1 MKYYMLYLK
10 TKNVNLVKDMGMIPY
25 KLHKLF
31 QYDAVVATY
40 NNDDYT
46 YQNDEV
52 KGLKIDF
59 VEKKYHNYSLD
70 GIRYLKKKAKEIDIL
85 QIFHV
90 TISSVFYA
98 FAYKLFNPS
107 GKVYIKLDC
116 THELTDKIKKANFF
130 TNKMVNIFF
139 NKTDLISVEQM
150 QLYHKLK
157 DLLPEQ
163 KNKIIHLPNGLDY
176 EYIRKANLQYDFNSK
191 ENIILN
197 VARIGTPEKNTE
209 MLLEAFSKVK
219 DIVDSPWKLVMVG
232 PIEKEFHSYLE
243 KYIKQNPELRD
254 KVIFKGIIDDRTKL
268 FEEYSRAKIFCLT
281 SNFES
286 FGFVFIEA
294 AAFGDVIVSTDVGI
308 ARELITEGNGR
319 IVKVGDVEALSN
331 SLYEIMNDKL
341 MGKYADKTYN
351 ICKSMFNWDDII
363 IKLNSYIIELF
374 KNDKR

>member
-1 MKYYMLYLK
+1 
-10 TKNVNLVKDMGMIPY
+10 MI
-25 KLHKLF
+25 
-31 QYDAVVATY
+31 
-40 NNDDYT
+40 
-46 YQNDEV
+46 
-52 KGLKIDF
+52 
-59 VEKKYHNYSLD
+59 
-70 GIRYLKKKAKEIDIL
+70 
-85 QIFHV
+85 
-90 TISSVFYA
+90 
-98 FAYKLFNPS
+98 
-107 GKVYIKLDC
+107 
-116 THELTDKIKKANFF
+116 
-130 TNKMVNIFF
+130 NKFL

-176 EYIRKANLQYDFNSK
+176 EYIRKAHLEYNFNSK

-209 MLLEAFSKVK
+209 MLLEAFSKIKNIVK
-219 DIVDSPWKLVMVG
+219 SSWKLVLVG
-232 PIEKEFHSYLE
+232 PVEKEFHSYIE
-243 KYIKQNPELRD
+243 KFLKQNPELKD
-254 KVIFKGIIDDRTKL
+254 KIIFKGVIDDRTKL

-308 ARELITEGNGR
+308 ARELITKGNGR
-319 IVKVGDVEALSN
+319 IVKVSDVEALSN
-331 SLYEIMNDKL
+331 SLYEIMNDKF
-341 MGKYADKTYN
+341 MSIYADKTYN
-351 ICKSMFNWDDII
+351 ICMSMFNWDDII